1 MSHHLCIHGHFHQP
15 TRDDPWLDR
24 IVLQDSAYPH
34 HDWTERVTAQCYA
47 PNAFA
52 RILDDTGAIARIVNN
67 YARISFDFAPT
78 LLRWLEAHAPE
89 TYEAILAAD
98 AQSCDRF
105 SGHGS
110 ALVTPYSHVVMPLAT
125 PRDKRTQLAW
135 AVTDFERRFGRAPEG
150 AWLPELAVD
159 MDSLEALADF
169 GLSFTLLAP
178 AQALDVRPVSGGD
191 WIEVSSERVDPRIPY
206 VVSLPSGRSLSVFF
220 LDDALSASIAFE
232 QLLQD
237 GSRFRDQLLT
247 GFDGREGPALV
258 HVATDGEV
266 YGHHH
271 RRGEMALAFALERIE
286 RDAVVQLT
294 NYGEYLASFPPR
306 VEVKIAEG
314 TSWSCAHGL
323 GRWVLEGDRQ
333 NAGRSPRSQRRR
345 GPLRV
350 AMDALHER
358 TSVLFE
364 DRAGRLFHDP
374 WRARNR
380 YVDLIT
386 DRTDQARTA
395 FFAAEARKDLSYPD
409 RVCALQLLE
418 AQRHAILMFTSC
430 GWLADDPSS
439 LEATQVMNHA
449 ARAMQLMRKAIGVD
463 LESDFLGRLRD
474 AHRELPSNGDAAAI
488 DAPHTLPTTLELDDV
503 AAHYAI
509 MSLLA
514 RRPVAHST
522 YCYDV
527 WPREL
532 RRHRGGNAAVFV
544 GRATFL
550 SRLTMESSDLAF
562 AAMHFGHQHV
572 NAGVR
577 AVADEASW
585 DDLLASFDAAAAT
598 GDTATILRSLDA
610 WFEKLP
616 LSISSLFPDERRTF
630 LDEVLHGALAEDE
643 AQLRQVYDRRAPLMR
658 ALSSMRAPLPPV
670 LKAASEFVIHANL
683 RKELSSPSTRAD
695 TVRAILEE
703 AKRCEVALDPAEL
716 GLAWEKNALGCLDRL
731 SGDTLD
737 AERLADVANVVEVL
751 AELPFEASLFRVQ
764 NLFHRAARTALLE
777 LLERAEEGDQGSRLH
792 MQRYLE
798 IGRKLGLS
806 MCDLE
811 QETGS
816 ATLAAAVKSCLRE
829 PPLPSATYRLQLGP
843 SLGFA
848 AVRDL
853 ADYFALLGVTHCY
866 LSPIFR
872 ARSGS
877 THGYDVCHHG
887 HVSEVLGGEDGF
899 FALSEALRGRGL
911 GILLDTVPNHMGI
924 GDAANAWW
932 MDVLEN
938 GASSPFAH
946 FFDIEWAPVK
956 PELADKVLI
965 PILEDQYGRVLEA
978 GKLNLTYEDGAFS
991 IRHYQASLP
1000 IAPRTYVPIL
1010 KHCLEAVG
1018 LGRAHGDVM
1027 ELQSIITALGYLPL
1041 RTECDPEKLAERN
1054 REKEIA
1060 KLRLARLCEGSA
1072 AVRQALAATL
1082 AAFNGRVGEP
1092 HSFDLLDELLEAQ
1105 AYRPAF
1111 WRVAAEEINYRRFFD
1126 INDLAAIRTE
1136 DPSVFQQTHELVF
1149 RLLCDGVV
1157 EGLRIDHIDGLSDP
1171 GHYLQDLQREYLV
1184 QRARRHLAKE
1194 GAVVPDDEALRVRV
1208 MRVVNAHV
1216 AALGGTDPRLVQ
1228 PLFVVAEKI
1237 LGDGEEIP
1245 DDWAVAGTTGYEFAA
1260 IANGLWVDA
1269 SNEAAMDELYEVFT
1283 GCAEPF
1289 PELVLQGKIATM
1301 ENAMVSEISVLS
1313 HQLERIAARN
1323 RRYRDFTLGS
1333 LTAVV
1338 REYIAAL
1345 DVYRTYVTAPGQITD
1360 RDRRYVEE
1368 AIEKAKKRNPSMPDE
1383 VFAFLRDTLLL
1394 ENLEDFRSEEQQKL
1408 IAWVR
1413 KFQQITGP
1421 VMAKG
1426 VEDTVFYVYNRLVSL
1441 NEVGGHPRRFGV
1453 AVDSFHAHNVAFAR
1467 AHPHGLLTTSTHDT
1481 KRGEDVRARIDV
1493 LSEIP
1498 QEWSETVARWACW
1511 NEVHRA
1517 SVAGAAAPDRND
1529 EYLLY
1534 QTLVG
1539 ALPFEAIAAS
1549 PHEDGPVWENLRARV
1564 AGYMAKA
1571 TKEAKVHTSWVRPD
1585 AAYDRAVQSF
1595 VQAVLTPQASREFL
1609 PDLQRFAERIA
1620 FFGMLNSLS
1629 QTVLKLSCP
1638 GVPDVY
1644 QGSELWDLSL
1654 VDPDNRRPVDYG
1666 LRRRLAHQLRATEPS
1681 SAFVRDL
1688 LGTGADGR
1696 VKMHV
1701 LLRVLGLRR
1710 AHVSLFQ
1717 RGEYVPLEVVG
1728 PRCSH
1733 AVVFLRQLD
1742 GDVVLVAVSR
1752 LHVALCGGECH
1763 LAEAGSWGATKVL
1776 VTPALGDRRWCDVIA
1791 GRTITG
1797 SDGAIP
1803 LSDLLGELPVVVAS
1817 LCDGSPTKSTS

>member
-78 LLRWLEAHAPE
+78 LLRWLEEHSPE

-98 AQSCDRF
+98 VETCERF

-178 AQALDVRPVSGGD
+178 AQALGVRSVSGGD
-191 WIEVSSERVDPRIPY
+191 GSDMSSERVDPRIPY
-206 VVSLPSGRSLSVFF
+206 AISLPSGRSMSVFF
-220 LDDALSASIAFE
+220 LDDALTASIAFE
-232 QLLQD
+232 NLLHD
-237 GSRFRDQLLT
+237 GSRFKDHLLT
-247 GFDGREGPALV
+247 GFDGRDGPALV

-271 RRGEMALAFALERIE
+271 RRGEMALAFALEGIE
-286 RDAVVQLT
+286 KDAVVQLT

-314 TSWSCAHGL
+314 TSWSCAQGL
-323 GRWVLEGDRQ
+323 GRWVAEGDCQ
-333 NAGRSPRSQRRR
+333 HALGSPRRR

-350 AMDALHER
+350 AMDALHDR
-358 TSVLFE
+358 MTVLFE
-364 DRAGRLFHDP
+364 DRAGRLFHDSR
-374 WRARNR
+374 RARDR
-380 YVDLIT
+380 YVDLII
-386 DRTDQARTA
+386 DRTEQALTA
-395 FFAAEARKDLSYPD
+395 FFASEARKELSYPD

-439 LEATQVMNHA
+439 LEATQAMNHA
-449 ARAMQLMRKAIGVD
+449 ARAMQLTRKAMGVD
-463 LESDFLGRLRD
+463 LEDDFLERLRD
-474 AHRELPSNGDAAAI
+474 AHREFPSRGDGAATYAARI
-488 DAPHTLPTTLELDDV
+488 RPATLELGDV

-514 RRPVAHST
+514 RRPVANSA

-527 WPREL
+527 WPRDL

-550 SRLTMESSDLAF
+550 SRLTTESSDLAF

-577 AVADEASW
+577 EVADEASW
-585 DDLLASFDAAAAT
+585 DELLKSFDAAAGT

-610 WFEKLP
+610 WFDKLP
-616 LSISSLFPDERRTF
+616 LSISSLFLDERRTF
-630 LDEVLHGALAEDE
+630 LGEVLHGALAEDE
-643 AQLRQVYDRRAPLMR
+643 AQLRQVYDRRAGLMR
-658 ALSSMRAPLPPV
+658 ALSSMSAPLPPV

-683 RKELSSPSTRAD
+683 RKELSGPSTRAD

-703 AKRCEVALDPAEL
+703 AKRCEVELDPAEL

-731 SGDTLD
+731 RGDALD
-737 AERLADVANVVEVL
+737 AERLADVANVAEVL

-764 NLFHRAARTALLE
+764 NVFHRAARTALLE
-777 LLERAEEGDQGSRLH
+777 LLERAEEGDRGSRLH

-806 MCDLE
+806 MRDLE

-829 PPLPSATYRLQLGP
+829 PSLPAATYRLQLGP

-887 HVSEVLGGEDGF
+887 HVSEVLGGEEGF
-899 FALSEALRGRGL
+899 FAMSEALRGRGL

-924 GDAANAWW
+924 GDAANTWW

-991 IRHYQASLP
+991 IRHYQATLP
-1000 IAPRTYVPIL
+1000 IAPRTYVSIL
-1010 KHCLEAVG
+1010 KYSLEAVG
-1018 LGRAHGDVM
+1018 LGRAHADVM

-1060 KLRLARLCEGSA
+1060 KLRLARLCDGSA
-1072 AVRQALAATL
+1072 PVRQALAATL
-1082 AAFNGRVGEP
+1082 VAFNGRVGEP
-1092 HSFDLLDELLEAQ
+1092 HSFDLLDALLEAQ
-1105 AYRPAF
+1105 AYRPAY

-1136 DPSVFQQTHELVF
+1136 DPDVFRRTHELVF

-1171 GHYLQDLQREYLV
+1171 GHYLQELQREYLV

-1194 GAVVPDDEALRVRV
+1194 GTVVPDDEALRARVVRV
-1208 MRVVNAHV
+1208 VTAHV
-1216 AALGGTDPRLVQ
+1216 AAHGGTDPRLVQ

-1245 DDWAVAGTTGYEFAA
+1245 DDWAAAGTTGYEFAA
-1260 IANGLWVDA
+1260 IANGLFVDA
-1269 SNEAAMDELYEVFT
+1269 SSEAAMDETYEVFT
-1283 GCAEPF
+1283 GCVEPF

-1313 HQLERIAARN
+1313 HQLERIAARD

-1368 AIEKAKKRNPSMPDE
+1368 AIGKAKKRNPSMPDE

-1441 NEVGGHPRRFGV
+1441 NEVGGHPSRFGV
-1453 AVDSFHAHNVAFAR
+1453 DVGSFHAHNVAFAR
-1467 AHPHGLLTTSTHDT
+1467 SHPHGLLTTSTHDT

-1498 QEWSETVARWACW
+1498 REWSETVARWACW
-1511 NEVHRA
+1511 NEAHRT

-1549 PHEDGPVWENLRARV
+1549 PHEDGPVWESLRARV

-1595 VQAVLTPQASREFL
+1595 TEAVLTPQTSRDFL
-1609 PDLQRFAERIA
+1609 PDLQRFAGRIA
-1620 FFGMLNSLS
+1620 FFGILNSLS
-1629 QTVLKLSCP
+1629 QLVLKLTCP
-1638 GVPDVY
+1638 GVPDLY
-1644 QGSELWDLSL
+1644 QGSELWDLGL

-1666 LRRRLAHQLRATEPS
+1666 LRRQLAQRLRATEPS
-1681 SAFVRDL
+1681 TALVRDL
-1688 LGTGADGR
+1688 LGAGADGR

-1710 AHVSLFQ
+1710 AHASLFRQ
-1717 RGEYVPLEVVG
+1717 GEYVPLEVVG
-1728 PRCSH
+1728 PRRSH

-1742 GDVVLVAVSR
+1742 ADVVLVAVSR

-1763 LAEAGSWGATKVL
+1763 LAEAESWGATKVL
-1776 VTPALGDRRWCDVIA
+1776 LPPELGDRRWADAIA
-1791 GRTITG
+1791 GRTITA
-1797 SDGAIP
+1797 SERAIP
-1803 LSDLLGELPVVVAS
+1803 LSGLLGELPVVVAS
-1817 LCDGSPTKSTS
+1817 LCGESPAKPTSSG

>member
-1 MSHHLCIHGHFHQP
+1 MSLHLCIHGHFHQP
-15 TRDDPWLDR
+15 SREDPWLDR
-24 IVLQDSAYPH
+24 IALQDSAYPH
-34 HDWTERVTAQCYA
+34 HDWTERVTAECYA

-78 LLRWLEAHAPE
+78 LLRWLEEHSPE

-98 AQSCDRF
+98 RETCERF

-110 ALVTPYSHVVMPLAT
+110 ALVSPYSHVVMPLAS
-125 PRDKRTQLAW
+125 PRDRRTQLAW
-135 AVTDFERRFGRAPEG
+135 AVADFETRFGRSPEG

-159 MDSLEALADF
+159 LDSLEALADF
-169 GLSFTLLAP
+169 GLTFTLLAP
-178 AQALDVRPVSGGD
+178 PQALGVRPVSGGS
-191 WIEVSSERVDPRIPY
+191 WIDVSRERVDPRIPY
-206 VVSLPSGRSLSVFF
+206 AVTLPSGRSMSVFF

-232 QLLQD
+232 QLLRD
-237 GSRFRDQLLT
+237 GAGFGDRLLA
-247 GFDGREGPALV
+247 GFEGREGPALV

-294 NYGEYLASFPPR
+294 NYGAYLATFPPK

-314 TSWSCAHGL
+314 TSWSCARGL
-323 GRWVLEGDRQ
+323 GRWVVEGDLRD
-333 NAGRSPRSQRRR
+333 AGRLLRGQRSR

-350 AMDALHER
+350 AMDALYER
-358 TSVLFE
+358 MSVLFE

-386 DRTDQARTA
+386 DRTEEARTV
-395 FFAAEARKDLSYPD
+395 FFASEALKDLSHPD

-430 GWLADDPSS
+430 GWLVDDPST
-439 LEATQVMNHA
+439 LEVIQVMNHA
-449 ARAMQLMRKAIGVD
+449 ARAMQLMRKAVGVD
-463 LESDFLGRLRD
+463 LEADFLGRLRD
-474 AHRELPSNGDAAAI
+474 AHRDFPSKLEGTAI
-488 DAPHTLPTTLELDDV
+488 YEAHSRPATLELDDV

-514 RRPVAHST
+514 RRPVVNSI
-522 YCYDV
+522 CCCDV
-527 WPREL
+527 WPRDL
-532 RRHRGGNAAVFV
+532 RRHRGGNAAVLV

-550 SRLTMESSDLAF
+550 SRRTTESSDLAF

-577 AVADEASW
+577 EIADEASW
-585 DDLLASFDAAAAT
+585 DELLESFDAAAAT
-598 GDTATILRSLDA
+598 GDTARILRALDA
-610 WFEKLP
+610 WFENLP
-616 LSISSLFPDERRTF
+616 LSISSLFLDERRTF
-630 LDEVLHGALAEDE
+630 LDEVLQGALAEDE
-643 AQLRQVYDRRAPLMR
+643 AQLKQVYDRRASLMR

-683 RKELSSPSTRAD
+683 RKELSRATTRAD
-695 TVRAILEE
+695 TVRGMLDE
-703 AKRCEVALDPAEL
+703 AKRCEVELDPAEL

-731 SGDTLD
+731 SADPLD
-737 AERLADVANVVEVL
+737 AERLADVATVVEVL
-751 AELPFEASLFRVQ
+751 AVLPFEPSLFRVQ

-777 LLERAEEGDQGSRLH
+777 LLERAEEGDRGSRLH
-792 MQRYLE
+792 RERYLE
-798 IGRKLGLS
+798 TGRKLGLS
-806 MCDLE
+806 MRDLE

-829 PPLPSATYRLQLGP
+829 PSLPAATYRLQLGP
-843 SLGFA
+843 SLGFS

-887 HVSEVLGGEDGF
+887 HVSEVLGGEEGF
-899 FALSEALRGRGL
+899 LALSEALRGRGL

-924 GDAANAWW
+924 GDVANTWW

-938 GASSPFAH
+938 GASSAFAH

-956 PELADKVLI
+956 PELADKVLL

-978 GKLNLTYEDGAFS
+978 GKLSLTYEDGAFS
-991 IRHYQASLP
+991 IRHHQTALP
-1000 IAPRTYVPIL
+1000 VAPRTYVSIL
-1010 KHCLEAVG
+1010 KHCLESVA
-1018 LGRAHGDVM
+1018 LGRAHPDVM

-1060 KLRLARLCEGSA
+1060 KLRIARLCEGSA
-1072 AVRQALAATL
+1072 AVRQALASTL
-1082 AAFNGRVGEP
+1082 ATFNGREGDP
-1092 HSFDLLDELLEAQ
+1092 HSFDLLDDLLEAQ

-1136 DPSVFQQTHELVF
+1136 DPSVFHQTHELVF

-1171 GHYLQDLQREYLV
+1171 GHYLQELQREYLV
-1184 QRARRHLAKE
+1184 QRARRHLTKE

-1208 MRVVNAHV
+1208 MRVVNADV
-1216 AALGGTDPRLVQ
+1216 AACGATDPRLVQ

-1237 LGDGEEIP
+1237 LGDGEAIP

-1269 SNEAAMDELYEVFT
+1269 SNEAAMDEIYEAFT

-1383 VFAFLRDTLLL
+1383 VSAFLRDTLLL
-1394 ENLEDFRSEEQQKL
+1394 ENLEDFRQEEQQKL

-1426 VEDTVFYVYNRLVSL
+1426 VEDTAFYVYNRLVSL
-1441 NEVGGHPRRFGV
+1441 NEVGGHPSRFGV
-1453 AVDSFHAHNVAFAR
+1453 DVDAFHAHNVAFAR

-1498 QEWSETVARWACW
+1498 REWSETVARWACW
-1511 NEVHRA
+1511 NEVHRT

-1549 PHEDGPVWENLRARV
+1549 AHEDGPIWESLRQRV

-1585 AAYDRAVQSF
+1585 AAYDRAVQCF
-1595 VQAVLTPQASREFL
+1595 VEAVLTPQAPREFL
-1609 PDLQRFAERIA
+1609 PDLRRFAGRIA

-1629 QTVLKLSCP
+1629 QLVLKLTCP
-1638 GVPDVY
+1638 GVPDIY

-1666 LRRRLAHQLRATEPS
+1666 LRRQHAHQLRATEPS
-1681 SAFVRDL
+1681 TALVRDL
-1688 LGTGADGR
+1688 IGTGADGR

-1710 AHVSLFQ
+1710 AHASLFR

-1728 PRCSH
+1728 PRSSH

-1763 LAEAGSWGATKVL
+1763 LAEAGSWGATRVL
-1776 VTPALGDRRWCDVIA
+1776 VPPELGDRRWGDVIT
-1791 GRTITG
+1791 GRTIAAFEA
-1797 SDGAIP
+1797 AIA
-1803 LSDLLGELPVVVAS
+1803 LSDVLGEFPVVVAS
-1817 LCDGSPTKSTS
+1817 LSG

>member
-34 HDWTERVTAQCYA
+34 HDWTDRVTAQCYA

-52 RILDDTGAIARIVNN
+52 RILDDAGAIARIVNN

-78 LLRWLEAHAPE
+78 LLQWLEEHSPE

-98 AQSCDRF
+98 AETCTRF

-110 ALVTPYSHVVMPLAT
+110 ALVTPYSHVVMPLAS
-125 PRDKRTQLAW
+125 PRDKRTQLTW
-135 AVTDFERRFGRAPEG
+135 AVTDFERRFGRAPQG

-159 MDSLEALADF
+159 TDCLEALADL

-178 AQALDVRPVSGGD
+178 AQALGVRPLAGGD
-191 WIEVSSERVDPRIPY
+191 WIDVSSEQVDTQIPY
-206 VVSLPSGRSLSVFF
+206 AVSLPSGRSVSVFF
-220 LDDALSASIAFE
+220 LDGALTASIAFE
-232 QLLQD
+232 QLLHD
-237 GSRFRDQLLT
+237 GSRFRDRLLA
-247 GFDGREGPALV
+247 GFDGRQGPALV
-258 HVATDGEV
+258 HAATDGEV

-286 RDAVVQLT
+286 EDAVVRLT
-294 NYGEYLASFPPR
+294 NYGEYLSSFPPTA
-306 VEVKIAEG
+306 EVRIAEG
-314 TSWSCAHGL
+314 TSWSRAQGL
-323 GRWVLEGDRQ
+323 RHWAADGQ
-333 NAGRSPRSQRRR
+333 PSAGRSPRSQRGR
-345 GPLRV
+345 GSLRV

-358 TSVLFE
+358 MSVLFE

-374 WRARNR
+374 WRARDR
-380 YVDLIT
+380 YVGLIT
-386 DRTDQARTA
+386 DRTEQARTT
-395 FFAAEARKDLSYPD
+395 FFASEACKDLSYPD

-418 AQRHAILMFTSC
+418 AQRHAILMFATC
-430 GWLADDPSS
+430 GWLDDDPST
-439 LEATQVMNHA
+439 LEAAQLMNHA
-449 ARAMQLMRKAIGVD
+449 ARAMQLMRKAVGVD
-463 LESDFLGRLRD
+463 LEDDFLGRLRA
-474 AHRELPSNGDAAAI
+474 AHRDSPSKRDGAAI
-488 DAPHTLPTTLELDDV
+488 YAAQIRPAVLELGEV

-514 RRPVAHST
+514 RRPVANSA

-527 WPREL
+527 WPRDL
-532 RRHRGGNAAVFV
+532 RRHRGGNAAVLV

-550 SRLTMESSDLAF
+550 SRLTSESADLAF

-577 AVADEASW
+577 EVADEASW
-585 DDLLASFDAAAAT
+585 DELLRSFDAAAAT
-598 GDTATILRSLDA
+598 GDTATILRALDG

-616 LSISSLFPDERRTF
+616 LSVSSLFLDERRTF

-643 AQLRQVYDRRAPLMR
+643 AQLRQVYDRRVPLMR
-658 ALSSMRAPLPPV
+658 ALSSMSAPLPPV
-670 LKAASEFVIHANL
+670 LKAASEFVMNANL
-683 RKELSSPSTRAD
+683 RKELSSPTTQAD
-695 TVRAILEE
+695 TVRALMEE
-703 AKRCEVALDPAEL
+703 ARRWEVELDPAEL
-716 GLAWEKNALGCLDRL
+716 GLAWEKNALARLDHLRA
-731 SGDTLD
+731 DPLD

-751 AELPFEASLFRVQ
+751 AELPLEANLFRVQ

-777 LLERAEEGDQGSRLH
+777 LLERAEEGDRDSRLH

-798 IGRKLGLS
+798 VGRKLGLS
-806 MCDLE
+806 MRDLE

-829 PPLPSATYRLQLGP
+829 PSVPAATYRLQLGP

-848 AVRDL
+848 AVREL

-866 LSPIFR
+866 LSPIFQ

-887 HVSEVLGGEDGF
+887 HVSEVLGGEKGF
-899 FALSEALRGRGL
+899 LALSEALRARGL

-924 GDAANAWW
+924 GDAANTWW

-978 GKLNLTYEDGAFS
+978 GKLSLTFDDGAFS
-991 IRHYQASLP
+991 IQHYETTLP
-1000 IAPRTYVPIL
+1000 VAPRTYVSIL
-1010 KHCLEAVG
+1010 KHSLEAVS
-1018 LGRAHGDVM
+1018 LGRAHADVL

-1060 KLRLARLCEGSA
+1060 KLRLARLCEGST
-1072 AVRQALAATL
+1072 AVRHALASTL
-1082 AAFNGRVGEP
+1082 ATFNGRVGDP

-1105 AYRPAF
+1105 AYRPAY

-1126 INDLAAIRTE
+1126 VNDLAAIRTE
-1136 DPSVFQQTHELVF
+1136 DPDVFRQTHELVF
-1149 RLLCDGVV
+1149 RLLCEGVV

-1171 GHYLQDLQREYLV
+1171 GHYLQELQREYLV
-1184 QRARRHLAKE
+1184 QRARRHLVKE
-1194 GAVVPDDEALRVRV
+1194 GAVVPDDEALHARVVRV
-1208 MRVVNAHV
+1208 VTAHV
-1216 AALGGTDPRLVQ
+1216 AAHGGTDPRLVQ

-1237 LGDGEEIP
+1237 LGDGEAIP
-1245 DDWAVAGTTGYEFAA
+1245 DDWATAGTTGYEFAA
-1260 IANGLWVDA
+1260 IANGLFVDT
-1269 SNEAAMDELYEVFT
+1269 SSEAAMGEIYEAFT
-1283 GCAEPF
+1283 GCVEPF
-1289 PELVLQGKIATM
+1289 ADLVLQGKIATM

-1313 HQLERIAARN
+1313 HQLERIAARD

-1338 REYIAAL
+1338 REYIASL
-1345 DVYRTYVTAPGQITD
+1345 DVYRTYVTAPGQITE
-1360 RDRRYVEE
+1360 RDRRYVSE
-1368 AIEKAKKRNPSMPDE
+1368 AIEKTKKRNPSMPDE

-1394 ENLEDFRSEEQQKL
+1394 ENLEDFRPEEQQKL

-1426 VEDTVFYVYNRLVSL
+1426 VEDTAFYVYNRLVSL
-1441 NEVGGHPRRFGV
+1441 NEVGGHPSRFGV
-1453 AVDSFHAHNVAFAR
+1453 DVDSFHAHNEAFAR
-1467 AHPHGLLTTSTHDT
+1467 SHPHGLLTTSTHDT
-1481 KRGEDVRARIDV
+1481 KRGEDVRARINV

-1498 QEWSETVARWACW
+1498 SEWLETVETWSTW
-1511 NEVHRA
+1511 NEVHRT
-1517 SVAGAAAPDRND
+1517 SVAGAAAPGRND

-1549 PHEDGPVWENLRARV
+1549 PHAEGPGWESLRRRV
-1564 AGYMAKA
+1564 VGYMAKA

-1595 VQAVLTPQASREFL
+1595 VEGVLTPQASKEFL
-1609 PDLQRFAERIA
+1609 PDLQRFARRIA
-1620 FFGMLNSLS
+1620 FFGMLNSVS
-1629 QTVLKLSCP
+1629 QLVLKLTCP

-1666 LRRRLAHQLRATEPS
+1666 LRRHLAQELLATEPS
-1681 SAFVRDL
+1681 TALVRDL
-1688 LGTGADGR
+1688 FEAGADGR

-1710 AHVSLFQ
+1710 AHDALF
-1717 RGEYVPLEVVG
+1717 RTGAYVPLEVVG
-1728 PRCSH
+1728 LKSTH

-1763 LAEAGSWGATKVL
+1763 LVEAGAWGETEVL
-1776 VTPALGDRRWCDVIA
+1776 VPPELGDRRWGDVIA
-1791 GRTITG
+1791 GRTITATE
-1797 SDGAIP
+1797 GAIP
-1803 LSDLLGELPVVVAS
+1803 LSDLLGEFPVVVAS
-1817 LCDGSPTKSTS
+1817 LCDGSPRAACP

>member
-1 MSHHLCIHGHFHQP
+1 MSRYLCIHGHFHQP

-34 HDWTERVTAQCYA
+34 HDWTERVAAQCYA

-52 RILDDTGAIARIVNN
+52 RILDDSGAIARIVNN
-67 YARISFDFAPT
+67 YARISFDFAPM
-78 LLRWLEAHAPE
+78 LLRWLEEHAPE

-98 AQSCDRF
+98 AQARDRF

-125 PRDKRTQLAW
+125 PHDKRTQLAW
-135 AVTDFERRFGRAPEG
+135 AVTDFEKRFGRAPEG

-159 MDSLEALADF
+159 MDSLEALADY
-169 GLSFTLLAP
+169 GLSFTLLAS
-178 AQALDVRPVSGGD
+178 AQALGVRPASGGD
-191 WIEVSSERVDPRIPY
+191 WIDVSSERIDPRIPY
-206 VVSLPSGRSLSVFF
+206 AISLPSGRSMSVFF
-220 LDDALSASIAFE
+220 LDDALSTSIAFE
-232 QLLQD
+232 QLLHD
-237 GSRFRDQLLT
+237 GARFRDRLLE

-258 HVATDGEV
+258 HAATDGEV

-271 RRGEMALAFALERIE
+271 RSGEMALAFALERIDQ
-286 RDAVVQLT
+286 DARVRLT
-294 NYGEYLASFPPR
+294 NYGEYLASFPPG
-306 VEVKIAEG
+306 VEVEIAEG
-314 TSWSCAHGL
+314 TCWSCADGL
-323 GRWVLEGDRQ
+323 GSWAGKGDRRI
-333 NAGRSPRSQRRR
+333 AGCSPGSRRRR

-350 AMDALHER
+350 AMDALHDR
-358 TSVLFE
+358 MSVLFE

-374 WRARNR
+374 WRARDR
-380 YVDLIT
+380 YVDLII
-386 DRTDQARTA
+386 DRADQARAA
-395 FFAAEARKDLSYPD
+395 FFASEARKELSYPD

-430 GWLADDPSS
+430 GWLVDDPSS
-439 LEATQVMNHA
+439 LEAAQLMNHA
-449 ARAMQLMRKAIGVD
+449 ARAMQLMRKAVGVD
-463 LESDFLGRLRD
+463 LEEDFLGRLRE
-474 AHRELPSNGDAAAI
+474 AHGDAASKADGASI
-488 DAPHTLPTTLELDDV
+488 YAARIRPATLELGDV

-514 RRPVAHST
+514 RHPVAHST
-522 YCYDV
+522 CCYDV
-527 WPREL
+527 WPRDL
-532 RRHRGGNAAVFV
+532 RRHRGGNAVVIV

-550 SRLTMESSDLAF
+550 SRLTAESSDLAF

-577 AVADEASW
+577 EVPAESSW
-585 DDLLASFDAAAAT
+585 DELLESFDAAAAT
-598 GDTATILRSLDA
+598 GDTARILRALDA

-616 LSISSLFPDERRTF
+616 LSISSLFLDERRTF

-658 ALSSMRAPLPPV
+658 ALSSMSAPLPPV

-683 RKELSSPSTRAD
+683 RKELSRATTRAD
-695 TVRAILEE
+695 TVRGILEE
-703 AKRCEVALDPAEL
+703 AKRWEVDLDPSAL
-716 GLAWEKNALGCLDRL
+716 GLAWEKNALGCLERL
-731 SGDTLD
+731 RADPLD

-751 AELPFEASLFRVQ
+751 AVLPFDTSLFRVQ

-777 LLERAEEGDQGSRLH
+777 LLERAEEGDRGSRLH
-792 MQRYLE
+792 MERYLE
-798 IGRKLGLS
+798 TGRKLGLS
-806 MCDLE
+806 MSDLE

-816 ATLAAAVKSCLRE
+816 ATLAAAVKSCLRGMSM
-829 PPLPSATYRLQLGP
+829 PAATYRLQLGP

-853 ADYFALLGVTHCY
+853 ADYFAMLGVTHCY

-887 HVSEVLGGEDGF
+887 HVSEVLGGEEGF

-978 GKLNLTYEDGAFS
+978 GKLSLTYDDGAFS
-991 IRHYQASLP
+991 IRHYQTRLP
-1000 IAPRTYVPIL
+1000 VAPRTYVSIL

-1018 LGRAHGDVM
+1018 LGRAHADVM

-1072 AVRQALAATL
+1072 AVRQALASTL
-1082 AAFNGRVGEP
+1082 AAFNGRVGDP

-1136 DPSVFQQTHELVF
+1136 DSSVFQQTHELVF
-1149 RLLCDGVV
+1149 RLLCDGAVQ
-1157 EGLRIDHIDGLSDP
+1157 GLRIDHIDGLSDP
-1171 GHYLQDLQREYLV
+1171 GHYLQELQREYLV

-1194 GAVVPDDEALRVRV
+1194 GAVVPDDEALRARVVRV
-1208 MRVVNAHV
+1208 VTAHV
-1216 AALGGTDPRLVQ
+1216 AAHGGTDPRLVQ

-1237 LGDGEEIP
+1237 LGDGEVIP

-1260 IANGLWVDA
+1260 ITNGLFVDG
-1269 SNEAAMDELYEVFT
+1269 SSEVAMGEVYEVFT
-1283 GCAEPF
+1283 GCVEPF
-1289 PELVLQGKIATM
+1289 PEIVLQGKIATM

-1333 LTAVV
+1333 LTVVV

-1345 DVYRTYVTAPGQITD
+1345 DVYRTYVTTPEQITD
-1360 RDRRYVEE
+1360 RDRRYVED
-1368 AIEKAKKRNPSMPDE
+1368 AIERVKKRNPSMPDE
-1383 VFAFLRDTLLL
+1383 VSAFLRDTLLL
-1394 ENLEDFRSEEQQKL
+1394 ENLGDFRPEEQQKL
-1408 IAWVR
+1408 TAWVR

-1426 VEDTVFYVYNRLVSL
+1426 VEDTAFYVYNRLVSL
-1441 NEVGGHPRRFGV
+1441 NEVGGHPSRFGV
-1453 AVDSFHAHNVAFAR
+1453 DVDSFHRHNVAFAR
-1467 AHPHGLLTTSTHDT
+1467 SHPHGLLTTSTHDT
-1481 KRGEDVRARIDV
+1481 KRGEDVRTRIDV

-1498 QEWSETVARWACW
+1498 REWSETVARWACW
-1511 NEVHRA
+1511 NEVHRTP
-1517 SVAGAAAPDRND
+1517 VAGAAAPDRND

-1539 ALPFEAIAAS
+1539 ALPFDAIGVSAD
-1549 PHEDGPVWENLRARV
+1549 EDGPVWQSLRRRV
-1564 AGYMAKA
+1564 VGYMAKA

-1595 VQAVLTPQASREFL
+1595 AEATLTPGGSNEFL
-1609 PDLQRFAERIA
+1609 PDLGRFAGRIA
-1620 FFGMLNSLS
+1620 FFGRLNSLS
-1629 QTVLKLSCP
+1629 QLALKLTCP
-1638 GVPDVY
+1638 GVPDIY

-1654 VDPDNRRPVDYG
+1654 VDPDNRRPVDFV
-1666 LRRRLAHQLRATEPS
+1666 LRRQLAHDLEATEPS
-1681 SAFVRDL
+1681 AALVRDL
-1688 LGTGADGR
+1688 IEVGADGR

-1701 LLRVLGLRR
+1701 LLRVLGMRR
-1710 AHVSLFQ
+1710 EHEALFR
-1717 RGEYVPLEVVG
+1717 RGAYVPLEVVG
-1728 PRCSH
+1728 SRRSH

-1763 LAEAGSWGATKVL
+1763 LAEVGSWGATKVL
-1776 VTPALGDRRWCDVIA
+1776 VPSELGDRRWGDVVT
-1791 GRTITG
+1791 GRTIAA
-1797 SDGAIP
+1797 SEGAIA
-1803 LSDLLGELPVVVAS
+1803 LSDLLGEFPVFVAS
-1817 LCDGSPTKSTS
+1817 LCG